1 MPLEQNHLREAVL
14 SALGAAE
21 VPADIA
27 LGVLQ
32 ILTEAGC
39 DGLRA
44 APSKKASLSRYVSI
58 EEVVPCLLSK
68 ASVMSEGFA
77 HMCSQ
82 DYWGYARLAVKHH
95 ASVKTV
101 EGADE

>member
-44 APSKKASLSRYVSI
+44 APSKKASLSRYVSLGSSFKCNTFGPQGI
-58 EEVVPCLLSK
+58 GCCDGQTK
-68 ASVMSEGFA
+68 
-77 HMCSQ
+77 
-82 DYWGYARLAVKHH
+82 
-95 ASVKTV
+95 
-101 EGADE
+101 

>member
-21 VPADIA
+21 VPLDIA

-32 ILTEAGC
+32 ILTEAGY

-44 APSKKASLSRYVSI
+44 AP
-58 EEVVPCLLSK
+58 
-68 ASVMSEGFA
+68 
-77 HMCSQ
+77 
-82 DYWGYARLAVKHH
+82 WGLMPESAESYAKR
-95 ASVKTV
+95 
-101 EGADE
+101 